1 VGGRRLSVVTVLDR
15 WIALH
20 HRMTVTVML
29 RMNRYVVISRRS
41 VWSRVGLRL
50 MFEVGMIRVRGFT
63 TTIISR
69 TI

>member
-1 VGGRRLSVVTVLDR
+1 VGGRRLSVVTVLNR

-20 HRMTVTVML
+20 HRMTVML
-29 RMNRYVVISRRS
+29 RMNRDVVISRRS

-50 MFEVGMIRVRGFT
+50 MFEVGMVRIRRFT
-63 TTIISR
+63 TTVISR